1 MIPTTY
7 AHAAAILAGI
17 LILTLGLPPAPREQ
31 ALAQNSPA
39 EPAVANTGPPQGAVR
54 GQHGEWQIVCRPP
67 PPGSKAEVCA
77 MSQGATDIRDENLG
91 IQIYFQKFAT
101 GEFVFRV
108 FTSLGV
114 YLPRGIELRVDDES
128 LWTIAFIRCLPVGCM
143 TQHVLSEAETKK
155 LLSGKTGILIFFRT
169 PEKGGGVGVPI
180 DLSGF
185 ADAYAALN

>member
-7 AHAAAILAGI
+7 AHTAAVLAGI
-17 LILTLGLPPAPREQ
+17 LILALGLASAPPEQ
-31 ALAQNSPA
+31 ALAQT
-39 EPAVANTGPPQGAVR
+39 EPAAAAAANTGPPQGAVR

-67 PPGSKAEVCA
+67 PPGSKTEVCA

-91 IQIYFQKFAT
+91 VQIYFQKFAT